1 MRTSPVF
8 PAVLAGVF
16 AVGVGVLVHKLYE
29 VQVDDAPK
37 FREDQEGQSTRRLQT
52 AGRRGRILDAR
63 GLVLADARAVRNI
76 VCRMEAFKSCGG
88 VSNLANAVDAAIDD
102 LSHELKIPRTVSHET
117 VTRHLQRE
125 SPMPLVVFKDVDDR
139 ALARFEEGSDEHP
152 GFEVETS
159 AKRIYPYGSLAI
171 HVLGYT
177 GIDNP
182 NADTGDARIHY
193 SEKEPRGRAGL
204 EQYYDK
210 YLAGA
215 PGAQRIRVDARG
227 FVQNSEADIET
238 EKESEDGL
246 DLRLTLDARVQFA
259 VEREL
264 RGTCGAGIVLDPN
277 SGAVMALAS
286 APAYEADECRT
297 RDGFAHIMKNPDKP
311 LLNRAISGLYAP
323 GSTFKPI
330 VALTALEMG
339 WDPDTQLFCDGAW
352 RKTRCTSEWGHG
364 ALNLRSALEKSC
376 NPFFLQ
382 LGEWTKGSNVLEV
395 ARDFGLGE
403 RTGID
408 LYGESRGT
416 LGEWHFQSAMGQGPI
431 LVTPLQMA
439 VVTAAIAN
447 GGKVYSPFLHAREGE
462 PPEPVRTLD
471 IPAEHL
477 DLVRQGMRDVVE
489 SGSARKAFHPVIGN
503 TKMSLAVKAAGKTG
517 SAEVRRGEKQW
528 KNTWFV
534 AFAPF
539 DKPTVAIAMLVE
551 KGEYGGSTVAPKV
564 YNILKELFGEKEAP
578 KL

>member
-1 MRTSPVF
+1 MRTSPAF

-16 AVGVGVLVHKLYE
+16 IVGVGVLMHKLYE

-63 GLVLADARAVRNI
+63 GLVLADARAARNI
-76 VCRMEAFKSCGG
+76 VCRMEAFKDCGG
-88 VSNLANAVDAAIDD
+88 VSNLANAVDAALDD
-102 LSHELKIPRTVSHET
+102 LSRELKLPRTVSHET
-117 VTRHLQRE
+117 VARHLRRE
-125 SPMPLVVFKDVDDR
+125 SPMPLVVFRDLDDL
-139 ALARFEEGSDEHP
+139 ALARFEEHADEHP
-152 GFEVETS
+152 GFFVETD
-159 AKRIYPYGSLAI
+159 AKRIYPYGSLAV

-182 NADTGDARIHY
+182 SANMGDARIHY

-204 EQYYDK
+204 EQYYDR

-227 FVQNSEADIET
+227 FVPDSNADVKT

-246 DLRLTLDARVQFA
+246 DLHLTLDARVQLA
-259 VEREL
+259 VEKEL
-264 RGTCGAGIVLDPN
+264 RGTCGAGVVLDPN
-277 SGAVMALAS
+277 SGAVIALAS
-286 APAYEADECRT
+286 SPSYVADDCRR
-297 RDGFAHIMKNPDKP
+297 RDGFARIKENPDKP

-330 VALTALEMG
+330 VALTALRMG
-339 WDPDTQLFCDGAW
+339 WDPEEQLFCDGAW

-395 ARDFGLGE
+395 AREFGLGE

-408 LYGESRGT
+408 LYGESGGA
-416 LGEWHFQSAMGQGPI
+416 LGKWHFQSAMGQGPI

-439 VVTAAIAN
+439 VVASAIAN
-447 GGKVYSPFLHAREGE
+447 GGKVYRPFLHAREGGD
-462 PPEPVRTLD
+462 PEPVRVLD
-471 IPAEHL
+471 IPTNHL
-477 DLVRQGMRDVVE
+477 DVVRQGMRDVVE
-489 SGSARKAFHPVIGN
+489 SGSARKAFHPVVGN
-503 TKMSLAVKAAGKTG
+503 TKMALAVDAAGKTG

-539 DKPTVAIAMLVE
+539 DRPTVAIAMLVE

-564 YNILKELFGEKEAP
+564 YNVLKEMFGEKEAP
-578 KL
+578 RP